1 MMLLKMGQNIMS
13 YDNDKKAFDR
23 TAKRL
28 MDSSKKSGKNIS
40 FRDAQNQ
47 VRKHIQK
54 ATAKK
59 K

>member
-1 MMLLKMGQNIMS
+1 MLPKMEQNTMS
-13 YDNDKKAFDR
+13 YENDKKAFDN

-28 MDSSKKSGKNIS
+28 MESSQKSGKNIS

-47 VRKHIQK
+47 VRQHIKK
-54 ATAKK
+54 ANAKK

>member
-1 MMLLKMGQNIMS
+1 MMLPKMEHNTMS
-13 YDNDKKAFDR
+13 YENDKKAFDR

-28 MDSSKKSGKNIS
+28 MEQSQKSGKNIS

-47 VRKHIQK
+47 VRQHIK
-54 ATAKK
+54 KSNAKK

>member
-1 MMLLKMGQNIMS
+1 MSQQMESNIMS
-13 YDNDKKAFDR
+13 YENDKAAFDR

-28 MDSSKKSGKNIS
+28 METSQKSGKDIS
-40 FRDAQNQ
+40 FRDAQKQ

-54 ATAKK
+54 SNDKK

>member
-1 MMLLKMGQNIMS
+1 MS

-28 MDSSKKSGKNIS
+28 MEQSQKSGKNIS

-54 ATAKK
+54 SNAKK

>member
-1 MMLLKMGQNIMS
+1 MLPKMEQNIMS
-13 YDNDKKAFDR
+13 YENDKQAFDR

-28 MDSSKKSGKNIS
+28 MEQSQKSGKNIS

-47 VRKHIQK
+47 VRQHIK
-54 ATAKK
+54 KSNAKK

>member
-1 MMLLKMGQNIMS
+1 MMLPKMEPNTMS

-28 MDSSKKSGKNIS
+28 MEQSQKSGKNIS
-40 FRDAQNQ
+40 FRDAQHQ
-47 VRKHIQK
+47 VRQHIK
-54 ATAKK
+54 KSNAKK

>member
-1 MMLLKMGQNIMS
+1 MTSSKMGKIIMS
-13 YDNDKKAFDR
+13 YENDKKAFDR

-28 MDSSKKSGKNIS
+28 MESSKKSGKDIS
-40 FRDAQNQ
+40 FRDAQGQ

-54 ATAKK
+54 SNAKK

>member
-1 MMLLKMGQNIMS
+1 MMLPKMEQNIMS
-13 YDNDKKAFDR
+13 YENDKKAFDR

-28 MDSSKKSGKNIS
+28 MESSQKSGKNIS

-47 VRKHIQK
+47 VRQHIKK
-54 ATAKK
+54 ANAKK

>member
-1 MMLLKMGQNIMS
+1 MS

>member
-1 MMLLKMGQNIMS
+1 MMSLIMESNTMS

-28 MDSSKKSGKNIS
+28 MEQSQKSGKNIS

-54 ATAKK
+54 SNAKK

>member
-1 MMLLKMGQNIMS
+1 MMLPKMEQNIMS
-13 YDNDKKAFDR
+13 YENDKQAFDR

-28 MDSSKKSGKNIS
+28 MEQSQKSGKNIS

-47 VRKHIQK
+47 VRQHIK
-54 ATAKK
+54 KSNAKK

>member
-1 MMLLKMGQNIMS
+1 MS

-23 TAKRL
+23 TAQRL
-28 MDSSKKSGKNIS
+28 MQSSQKSGKNIS

-47 VRKHIQK
+47 VRQHIKK
-54 ATAKK
+54 ANAKK

>member
-1 MMLLKMGQNIMS
+1 MMLPKMEQNIMS
-13 YDNDKKAFDR
+13 YDNDKKAFDN

-28 MDSSKKSGKNIS
+28 MESSQKSGKNIS

-47 VRKHIQK
+47 VRQHIKK
-54 ATAKK
+54 ANAKK

>member
-1 MMLLKMGQNIMS
+1 MSLIMESNTMS

-28 MDSSKKSGKNIS
+28 MEQSQKSGKNIS

-54 ATAKK
+54 SNAKK

>member
-1 MMLLKMGQNIMS
+1 MS
-13 YDNDKKAFDR
+13 YDNDKKAFDN

-28 MDSSKKSGKNIS
+28 MESSQKSGKNIS

-47 VRKHIQK
+47 VRQHIK
-54 ATAKK
+54 KSNAKK

>member
-1 MMLLKMGQNIMS
+1 MS
-13 YDNDKKAFDR
+13 YENDKQAFDR

-28 MDSSKKSGKNIS
+28 MEQSQKSGKNIS

-47 VRKHIQK
+47 VRQHIK
-54 ATAKK
+54 KSNAKK

>member
-1 MMLLKMGQNIMS
+1 MMLPKIEPNIMS
-13 YDNDKKAFDR
+13 YDNDKKAFDN

-28 MDSSKKSGKNIS
+28 MESSKKSGKDIS

-54 ATAKK
+54 SNNKK

>member
-1 MMLLKMGQNIMS
+1 MS
-13 YDNDKKAFDR
+13 YDNDKKAFDN

-28 MDSSKKSGKNIS
+28 MESSKKSGKDIS

-47 VRKHIQK
+47 VRQHIK
-54 ATAKK
+54 KSNAKK

>member
-1 MMLLKMGQNIMS
+1 MS
-13 YDNDKKAFDR
+13 YENDKKAFDN

-28 MDSSKKSGKNIS
+28 MESSKKSGKDIS

-54 ATAKK
+54 SNNQKK
-59 K
+59 